1 MPAHRPQ
8 NFFALFVVF
17 MYLLKNTCYYVYIR
31 HHQTKGKI
39 METNQIETLVVSYMR
54 AHYVYATTTNH
65 GKSNIAWKRM
75 ERIMETAE
83 KLGIDDKFAEA
94 VNRFVN
100 Q

>member
-1 MPAHRPQ
+1 
-8 NFFALFVVF
+8 
-17 MYLLKNTCYYVYIR
+17 
-31 HHQTKGKI
+31 

-75 ERIMETAE
+75 ERIMATAE